1 MSKRKVLLNYD
12 SAIALLGFSF
22 IMGFYIFLFHYE
34 LSDYVTSFIVG
45 AVIVPFKYIGNKTSI
60 ICIIYT
66 TLTSFIFVFVTYV
79 EYLRFINLLLCWDV
93 KTNPDLS
100 IVANLSHF
108 ITGI

>member
-1 MSKRKVLLNYD
+1 MSKRKVLLNYG
-12 SAIALLGFSF
+12 SAIALLGVSF
-22 IMGFYIFLFHYE
+22 IMVFYIFLFHYE

-60 ICIIYT
+60 ICIIYA

-93 KTNPDLS
+93 ETNPDLS